1 MNLTN
6 EQVQAIRDGEPVP
19 VIPPEVGAECIL
31 LRRDV
36 YERAK
41 QTVEDHLPTPRA
53 IAGVVRATADDD
65 EFDDYREYKR

>member
-1 MNLTN
+1 MNLSN

-19 VIPPEVGAECIL
+19 VVPPEVGEECIL

-41 QTVEDHLPTPRA
+41 QTVDDDLPSPRA
-53 IAGVVRATADDD
+53 IAGLVRATADED